1 LSDSGYR
8 EIRINITVI
17 GTGYVGIVTGSCLA
31 QAGHRIT
38 CVDIDAAKVARMQV
52 GEVPIYEPGL
62 SDVFTQA
69 MKDSQLFVTTSLEKG
84 VKDAAVIFLALPT
97 PPGADGSADL
107 SAVLNVADQLGPLL
121 QTYTVIVNK
130 STVPVGTGEKVQEC
144 IAAGTDVS
152 FDVISNPEFLR
163 EGQAIHDFMHP
174 DRIVIGT
181 DSKQA
186 KEIMTEV
193 YEHFVDEP
201 EQLVWMDRRS
211 AELTKY
217 AANSFLAMKVSFMN
231 EVANLAEK
239 LGADVEAVRHGI
251 GPDKR
256 IGKHFLLAG
265 IGYGGSCFPKDV
277 QALRHTAADIGYDF
291 RLLESIIKV
300 NDAQKQRLIAKLEA
314 YYKNDLH
321 GKHFALWGLAFK
333 PETDD
338 IRESP
343 ALDTIEH
350 LLALGAT
357 ITAYDP
363 EAAENTKKYLGERT
377 GLDYADNAM
386 AATENADALV
396 IVTGWIEFKHA
407 DFDDLRARMKAPVIF
422 DGRNIYSI
430 NEIKGTNF
438 YYNSIGRPTGG

>member
-231 EVANLAEK
+231 EIANLAEK

-396 IVTGWIEFKHA
+396 IVTGWKEFKHA